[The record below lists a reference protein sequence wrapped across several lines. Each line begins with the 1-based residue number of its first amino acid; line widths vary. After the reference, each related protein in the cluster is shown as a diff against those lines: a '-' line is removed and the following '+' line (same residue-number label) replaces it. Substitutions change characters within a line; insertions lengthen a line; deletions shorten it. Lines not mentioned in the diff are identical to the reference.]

1 MTEQAVKRGRG
12 RPRLPETKQRVNFR
26 MRQPVIDTV
35 MELKE
40 RGRYSSQDAVIEHT
54 IMHASTCE
62 GFTPGEPG
70 LAWTKEGEV
79 ESVDMSE
86 L

>member
-1 MTEQAVKRGRG
+1 M
-12 RPRLPETKQRVNFR
+12 KQE
-26 MRQPVIDTV
+26 VIDAV
-35 MELKE
+35 GDLMN

-54 IMHASTCE
+54 ILHAVTCDS
-62 GFTPGEPG
+62 FTPGEPG

>member
-1 MTEQAVKRGRG
+1 MPEQAVKRGRG

-26 MRQPVIDTV
+26 MKQAVIDTV
-35 MELKE
+35 AELKS
-40 RGRYSSQDAVIEHT
+40 RGKYSSQDAVIEHT

>member
-1 MTEQAVKRGRG
+1 MK
-12 RPRLPETKQRVNFR
+12 
-26 MRQPVIDTV
+26 
-35 MELKE
+35 LKE
-40 RGRYSSQDAVIEHT
+40 EGEYSSQDAVIEHT

-70 LAWTKEGEV
+70 LAWTKEGAV
-79 ESVDMSE
+79 ETVDMSE